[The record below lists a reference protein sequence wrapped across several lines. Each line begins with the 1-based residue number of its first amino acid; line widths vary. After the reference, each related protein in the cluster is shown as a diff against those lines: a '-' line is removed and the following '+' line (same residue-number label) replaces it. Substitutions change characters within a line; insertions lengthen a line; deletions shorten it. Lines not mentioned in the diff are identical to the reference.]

1 MAVKFVELDWS
12 DPGKSKH
19 TIQDSRKMSRNMLY
33 LVIGGL
39 AVVAMILGY
48 QVYRERQKI
57 TGVEISIGERGIS
70 IEKK

>member
-1 MAVKFVELDWS
+1 
-12 DPGKSKH
+12 
-19 TIQDSRKMSRNMLY
+19 MLY